1 LESLPD
7 RVLPAVHFYAV
18 GEDVGGIPAVEVF
31 NEDGTLARTLVP
43 FAASFTGGVRVATGD
58 LTGDGVDDIAVAPGP
73 GIGPEVKVY
82 DGATGDLIRDFFAY
96 EPTFLGG
103 VNVALGDVSG
113 DGKADIITG
122 TGAGGGPRVEVFD
135 GVSGALV
142 QNFFA
147 YEPSFLGGVN
157 VAAGDVMGDGHA
169 DVVTGTGVGGGPR
182 VEVFDGVT
190 GATLD
195 NFFAYESSFRGG
207 VNVAAGDVDGDGK
220 ADIITGTGFG
230 GGPRV
235 EVFDATTGQ
244 LVSNFFAF
252 DPSFRG
258 GVAVAATDVY
268 GDGKAEILAAPGPGM
283 TPLVRIFNGVTGA
296 VIREFL
302 VFDQHLT
309 CGVTTG
315 DGPAPTGSTVGFVGG
330 DVTFDTNPM
339 IVIPDP
345 SNCSY
350 FPFDPS
356 SITSDPGDSND
367 PPDPS
372 GDSTSPADCGCS
384 TDPGI
389 VDTPPDPGGAPDPS
403 SVGSDGGLGF

>member
-1 LESLPD
+1 
-7 RVLPAVHFYAV
+7 
-18 GEDVGGIPAVEVF
+18 
-31 NEDGTLARTLVP
+31 
-43 FAASFTGGVRVATGD
+43 
-58 LTGDGVDDIAVAPGP
+58 
-73 GIGPEVKVY
+73 
-82 DGATGDLIRDFFAY
+82 
-96 EPTFLGG
+96 
-103 VNVALGDVSG
+103 
-113 DGKADIITG
+113 
-122 TGAGGGPRVEVFD
+122 
-135 GVSGALV
+135 
-142 QNFFA
+142 
-147 YEPSFLGGVN
+147 
-157 VAAGDVMGDGHA
+157 
-169 DVVTGTGVGGGPR
+169 
-182 VEVFDGVT
+182 
-190 GATLD
+190 
-195 NFFAYESSFRGG
+195 

-268 GDGKAEILAAPGPGM
+268 GDGKAEILAAPGPGS

-309 CGVTTG
+309 SGVTTG

-330 DVTFDTNPM
+330 DVTFDNNPT
-339 IVIPDP
+339 IVVPDP
-345 SNCSY
+345 TNYSY

-356 SITSDPGDSND
+356 SISPDPGDSYV

-372 GDSTSPADCGCS
+372 GDSTTPGDCGCS

-389 VDTPPDPGGAPDPS
+389 VDTPPDPVAPWDPS
-403 SVGSDGGLGF
+403 SDGGNGG